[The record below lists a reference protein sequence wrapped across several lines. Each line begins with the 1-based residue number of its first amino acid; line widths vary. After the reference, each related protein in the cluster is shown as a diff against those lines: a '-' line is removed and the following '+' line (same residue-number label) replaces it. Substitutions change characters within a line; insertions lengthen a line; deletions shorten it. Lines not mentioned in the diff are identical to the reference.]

1 MASTLLH
8 PTGRPQRQGEMGS
21 RPYKTFPFNVGE
33 EGARDVYLAVDEL
46 LLNLFFASFSSLI
59 ANMTIAG
66 TLEWVQF

>member
-1 MASTLLH
+1 
-8 PTGRPQRQGEMGS
+8 MGS

-66 TLEWVQF
+66 MLEWVQF